1 MHNNDRP
8 IGWYIFSRKLMK
20 LDNGWQKLIA
30 RNGITKNKLKT
41 KKIVKS
47 ISIREDG
54 LQIQEVKFRKQ
65 MDEIES

>member
-1 MHNNDRP
+1 
-8 IGWYIFSRKLMK
+8 MK